1 MQGRAI
7 HAALNREPGYVGSYS
22 EIVRI
27 VLRLRGGQPPEVTV
41 RLEWGQVTPR
51 SWTSAR
57 G

>member
-1 MQGRAI
+1 VQGRAI